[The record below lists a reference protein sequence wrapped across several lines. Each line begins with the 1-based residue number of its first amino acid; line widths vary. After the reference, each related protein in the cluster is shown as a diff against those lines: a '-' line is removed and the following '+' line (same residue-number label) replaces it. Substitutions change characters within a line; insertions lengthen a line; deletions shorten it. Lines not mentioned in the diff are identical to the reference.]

1 MKKKAKISSSF
12 NLGEGDPTLQ
22 EIFQV
27 EELVRTY
34 RIETCT
40 ATAIEQIDGKFALRV
55 TLGREEKCIVVRIK
69 HHNRPRL
76 FSTFSPLLGCAKR
89 FGFRDIKVQLIS

>member
-1 MKKKAKISSSF
+1 VKKKAKIPSSF

-22 EIFQV
+22 EIYQV

-34 RIETCT
+34 RLETCT
-40 ATAIEQIDGKFALRV
+40 ATAIEQVDGTFALRV
-55 TLGREEKCIVVRIK
+55 TLGREAKSIVVRIK

-76 FSTFSPLLGCAKR
+76 FSTIFPLLGYAKR
-89 FGFRDIKVQLIS
+89 FGFHEVKVQLIS